1 MGANISPQP
10 GMIICCALRDVPMNS
25 KLLEFFTYHPNLPL
39 NALRKLIANDKNQEI
54 FSVEKQQKIF
64 FSNVLEM
71 KPQILF
77 QNWMRIFWGIADFCR
92 SKNKDFRKFACTRE
106 RRILIFWLYPWW
118 PKYAPHETYQGLK
131 WELVNSTVPWRS
143 VVATWW
149 HQGGAKISHPQRVKT
164 SVQLGLIARL

>member
-1 MGANISPQP
+1 MSLSLFNPTWTVGWANISPHP

-54 FSVEKQQKIF
+54 FSIEKQQKRF

-92 SKNKDFRKFACTRE
+92 SKNKDFRKFACTRDFLA
-106 RRILIFWLYPWW
+106 IP
-118 PKYAPHETYQGLK
+118 
-131 WELVNSTVPWRS
+131 LV
-143 VVATWW
+143 
-149 HQGGAKISHPQRVKT
+149 AKICNPWDWSRTKMRACELYCPMEVSCGHLMAP
-164 SVQLGLIARL
+164 GGGG